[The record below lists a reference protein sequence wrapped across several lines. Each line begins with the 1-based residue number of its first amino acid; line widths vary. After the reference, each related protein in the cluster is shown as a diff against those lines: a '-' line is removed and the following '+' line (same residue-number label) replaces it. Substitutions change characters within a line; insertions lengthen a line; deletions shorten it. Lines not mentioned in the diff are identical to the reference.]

1 MTDTPTP
8 DLAAELQGERRLE
21 ERYVV
26 HWPLLIS
33 WTTPSGVAV
42 AHGRTLNLSFGGAHV
57 VVDHNFALG
66 ENVACRLSVQ
76 PWHGNS
82 SMFDID
88 MFAKVLHSNYS
99 AKSDGFDVGLQFTA
113 FDGNGKE
120 RFAQVVQALQKGV
133 SIASAKIVHGGS

>member
-8 DLAAELQGERRLE
+8 DLAAEIQGERRLE

-26 HWPLLIS
+26 HWPLLMS
-33 WTTPSGVAV
+33 WTTPSGVMV
-42 AHGRTLNLSFGGAHV
+42 AHGRTLNVSFGGAHAV
-57 VVDHNFALG
+57 VQHNFAVG
-66 ENVACRLSVQ
+66 EKVACRLSVQ

-88 MFAKVLHSNYS
+88 MFAQVLHSNYS
-99 AKSDGFDVGLQFTA
+99 AKSEGFDVGLHFTT
-113 FDGNGKE
+113 FNGNGKE

-133 SIASAKIVHGGS
+133 SIAAGKIVRGDS